1 MAAQLRLSLLTT
13 QMSFITTVMF
23 KTASTIISVL
33 LTEGKGFHLCYQ
45 SPVTQ
50 AQETQCRP

>member
-33 LTEGKGFHLCYQ
+33 PTEGKGFHLCYQ